1 MMPLPQYY
9 AKELYDALSGLGTDE
24 TVLIEVLCTMTNH
37 EIAVI
42 KQTYQA
48 SELTWMTLEK
58 YHSLFM
64 HLSYYLIIVYKR
76 TLEDDLISDT
86 SGNFKRLMVSL
97 CCANRDET
105 STINNAAAM
114 EDARQLLQAG
124 NYSKIFKYL

>member
-1 MMPLPQYY
+1 
-9 AKELYDALSGLGTDE
+9 
-24 TVLIEVLCTMTNH
+24 
-37 EIAVI
+37 
-42 KQTYQA
+42 
-48 SELTWMTLEK
+48 MTLEK